1 MRVQAGI
8 LYIQVKYTSCGDYHR
23 TFRDLLSARQR
34 DFCKPAETNLSAVKS
49 YRARIGKERK
59 HMKQKFWR
67 TAAWMAIGMLA
78 LTILTPP
85 HTADAQQ
92 SKRRTKTTTAR
103 RRTTKRQTG
112 SKTKRTSAVSKPG
125 GTARAQVTAL
135 INSFEDAY
143 RRKDKKMM
151 LMQLMAPTQDSYAV
165 EKRYQWYRGF
175 GPTDMA
181 GTKHPP
187 ILFETSRGSFVPKV
201 YLLKSLTP
209 VDAASRWNAVVEEHG
224 VYKDEDG
231 VFRVIRN
238 RDMKL
243 QKYKN
248 QWYVM
253 DYTLREN
260 PEDLGFYVDTI
271 YDAVIPDVPGTK
283 PGSAKS
289 ADKTADKKVDKSDTP
304 AVKPDDP
311 PAKASDPPVK

>member
-1 MRVQAGI
+1 
-8 LYIQVKYTSCGDYHR
+8 
-23 TFRDLLSARQR
+23 
-34 DFCKPAETNLSAVKS
+34 
-49 YRARIGKERK
+49 
-59 HMKQKFWR
+59 MKQKFWR

-78 LTILTPP
+78 LTILTPVP
-85 HTADAQQ
+85 NAAAQQ
-92 SKRRTKTTTAR
+92 SKRRAKTTTTK
-103 RRTTKRQTG
+103 RRTTKRRTVG
-112 SKTKRTSAVSKPG
+112 KSKKTSTASKPG
-125 GTARAQVTAL
+125 GTARAQVTAV
-135 INSFEDAY
+135 IDSFENAY

-209 VDAASRWNAVVEEHG
+209 VDAASRWDAVVEEHG

-271 YDAVIPDVPGTK
+271 YDAVIPDVPNTS
-283 PGSAKS
+283 PSSAKS
-289 ADKTADKKVDKSDTP
+289 AGAKSTG
-304 AVKPDDP
+304 KPDVKTDAP
-311 PAKASDPPVK
+311 AKTDDTPAKASDPPAKSPDGKN